1 MRPHFELRVLDALD
15 QQLLQ
20 MLRSDGRMP
29 HASLARRVGRSRSAV
44 QERISRLER
53 LGYIGGYT
61 IRRGRA
67 GAPVRAYL
75 LVTAASVDEVQ
86 LAAALD
92 AFPAVRVCDAVS
104 GELSLVMEVETSN
117 IETVDAVRATV
128 AGLPGVVRTQTAVV
142 LQNRFDRR

>member
-1 MRPHFELRVLDALD
+1 MRPHPESRVVDALD

-20 MLRSDGRMP
+20 LLQVDGRMS

-44 QERISRLER
+44 QERVSRLER

-67 GAPVRAYL
+67 AGPVRAYL
-75 LVTAASVDEVQ
+75 LVTAASVDEAQ
-86 LAAALD
+86 LAAALG
-92 AFPAVRVCDAVS
+92 ALPAVRVCDAVS
-104 GELSLVMEVETSN
+104 GDLSLVLQIETSD
-117 IETVDAVRATV
+117 IETVDAVRAMV
-128 AGLPGVVRTQTAVV
+128 AAVPGVVRTQTAVV

>member
-1 MRPHFELRVLDALD
+1 MRPHFESRALDALD

-20 MLRSDGRMP
+20 LLQLDGRMP
-29 HASLARRVGRSRSAV
+29 HAGLARRVGRSRSAV

-75 LVTAASVDEVQ
+75 LVTTASPDEAQ

-92 AFPAVRVCDAVS
+92 AFPSVRVCDAVS
-104 GELSLVMEVETSN
+104 GELSLVLEVETSD

-128 AGLPGVVRTQTAVV
+128 AAVPGVVRTQTAVV